1 MPDFEL
7 PEFTRRVFLSRAL
20 QVLGA
25 AAALPLVA
33 RASLAAAGEVPTAAA
48 LEVLTAAELA
58 TLAAVADT
66 MIPRDGAFDLGARD
80 VDLAHRIDGYLPRMH
95 PDIVTGIRGAL
106 AFVEQ
111 KAPALAGKEGPFSA
125 LPEPERAATFSAMLA
140 AGGLPASVFFGL
152 KYLCCSHFYTMD
164 ATWKYTGYDGPM
176 LLEDRK

>member
-1 MPDFEL
+1 MPDFGL
-7 PEFTRRVFLSRAL
+7 PEFTRRVFLGRAL
-20 QVLGA
+20 QALGA

-33 RASLAAAGEVPTAAA
+33 REPLAAEGEVPAAAA
-48 LEVLTAAELA
+48 LKVLAPGEFA
-58 TLAAVADT
+58 TLALVADT

-80 VDLAHRIDGYLPRMH
+80 VDLAQRIDGCLPRMH

-125 LPEPERAATFSAMLA
+125 LPEPERGATFSAMLA

-164 ATWKYTGYDGPM
+164 VTWKYTGYDGPM